1 MPTPQKAVKK
11 SPKRHCIAC
20 RTERDKKELI
30 RVVKKPDGSVIID
43 EHGKASGRGAYI
55 CRDKKCLDKAAK
67 SRAFSRQL
75 KLEAPFP
82 DEILAQLAELVAPS
96 AENAQ

>member
-30 RVVKKPDGSVIID
+30 RVVKCPDGSVIID
-43 EHGKASGRGAYI
+43 GHGKASGRGAYI
-55 CRDKKCLDKAAK
+55 CREQKCLDKAAK
-67 SRAFSRQL
+67 SRAFARQL
-75 KLEAPFP
+75 KLDTPFP
-82 DEILAQLAELVAPS
+82 EEILAQLAELVAQS
-96 AENAQ
+96 ADTAQ